1 MRDNFCATF
10 LAHSGESRGFMEMLF
25 NIFYTIHCNV
35 PFAFVIVGILSAV
48 GIFALIYFRA
58 HSLAI
63 KIAKIPFALILTAL
77 FIISLIATFK
87 DFSVSVV
94 MRDSALG
101 RAFFAL
107 AMKDITFYVR
117 ILIAICVASVVL
129 FFATRFI
136 LGRQVN
142 ISGDFWEHQ
151 SLAKSK
157 VAWLNTLF
165 FAMLTLI
172 CLCAFSLF
180 QIIFISFGVDFSDG
194 IGVENDIAMTNELLK
209 MSGLNMQIVPNSAS
223 IADFDYNGFIA
234 NRIASLKVALG
245 ISAVFVLVL
254 WLSYF
259 FKSIAMR
266 NNGIEKLADSLNAD
280 EIFGDTKRNRAS
292 LISRNIQ
299 NGGDINFDDDS
310 ESLVRVLDANGVDR
324 TDLMDKQNDSEKR
337 VFNAIEEMAIASN
350 MPMPRVFIMR
360 GENGINAMCSGE
372 RFGYADE
379 KIAIFVTQGAVD
391 NFTREELQGVIAHE
405 FSHAFHGDVA
415 LNLKIFSL
423 IFALTW
429 TMMLGEFFLRS
440 CMRQSRSRS
449 SGKNK
454 GGGVIVIALIALV
467 FYVLGFLG
475 TIFAKIIQSAISRQK
490 EFLADA
496 SSVQYTRNV
505 NGIKSALKRI
515 KDLQDNGINAA
526 NRSPNSANLHGQNV
540 GVVNNIS
547 AKPCAHMFFLN
558 SVSGFFS
565 KIFATHPSLEMR
577 IKALDKIG

>member
-10 LAHSGESRGFMEMLF
+10 LAHSGESRGFVETLF
-25 NIFYTIHCNV
+25 NVFYTIHCNV

-77 FIISLIATFK
+77 FIISLIAIFK
-87 DFSVSVV
+87 DFSASVA

-107 AMKDITFYVR
+107 AMKDIAFYVR

-151 SLAKSK
+151 NLAKSK

-209 MSGLNMQIVPNSAS
+209 MSGLNMQIMPNSAS

-245 ISAVFVLVL
+245 ISGVFVLVL

-280 EIFGDTKRNRAS
+280 EIFGKK
-292 LISRNIQ
+292 
-299 NGGDINFDDDS
+299 
-310 ESLVRVLDANGVDR
+310 E
-324 TDLMDKQNDSEKR
+324 KESEKR

-429 TMMLGEFFLRS
+429 TMMIGEFFLRS

>member
-10 LAHSGESRGFMEMLF
+10 LAHSGESRGFVETLF

-151 SLAKSK
+151 NLAKSK
-157 VAWLNTLF
+157 IAWLNALF

-180 QIIFISFGVDFSDG
+180 QIIFISFGVDFSSG
-194 IGVENDIAMTNELLK
+194 MSVENDIAMTNELLK
-209 MSGLNMQIVPNSAS
+209 MSGLNMQIMPNSAS

-245 ISAVFVLVL
+245 ISAVFVVVL

-280 EIFGDTKRNRAS
+280 EIFGKK
-292 LISRNIQ
+292 
-299 NGGDINFDDDS
+299 
-310 ESLVRVLDANGVDR
+310 E
-324 TDLMDKQNDSEKR
+324 KESEKK

-429 TMMLGEFFLRS
+429 TMMIGEFFLRS

-526 NRSPNSANLHGQNV
+526 NRANSANLHGQNV

>member
-10 LAHSGESRGFMEMLF
+10 LAHSGESRGFVETLF
-25 NIFYTIHCNV
+25 NVFYTIHCNV

-77 FIISLIATFK
+77 FIISLIAIFK
-87 DFSVSVV
+87 DFSASVA

-107 AMKDITFYVR
+107 AMKDIAFYVR

-151 SLAKSK
+151 NLAKSK
-157 VAWLNTLF
+157 IAWLNMLF

-209 MSGLNMQIVPNSAS
+209 MSGLNMQIMPNSAS

-245 ISAVFVLVL
+245 ISGVFVLVL

-280 EIFGDTKRNRAS
+280 EIFGKK
-292 LISRNIQ
+292 
-299 NGGDINFDDDS
+299 
-310 ESLVRVLDANGVDR
+310 E
-324 TDLMDKQNDSEKR
+324 KESEKR

-429 TMMLGEFFLRS
+429 TMMIGEFFLRS

-515 KDLQDNGINAA
+515 KDLQDNGINAT
-526 NRSPNSANLHGQNV
+526 NRANSANLHGQNV